1 MRVIVTGGG
10 TGGHIYPAL
19 AIARGLMQRDPRTE
33 VLYVGTKRGLEK
45 DIVTREGLAFRAVEV
60 EGLQRKISLAAL
72 RTAWLAVSGVWAAR
86 RIVRE
91 FRPDIVVGTGGYVVA
106 PVMFGAYTARVK
118 TAIVEMDARAG
129 LANRLAARVVD
140 VVMLGMTDATGAFS
154 RVRRVVTTGN
164 PRATEVVHVTDARK
178 KAAGSDLRLPSGGFV
193 ITVFGGSRGAS
204 PLNRAVLEWLRVE
217 PRVRAHVV
225 WITGQVHFEQV
236 KEALGDASGVTLT
249 PFYHDMPALLTRT
262 TLLISRAGATT
273 LAEITALGV
282 PAILVP
288 SPYVT
293 HRHQDDNA
301 AVLANA
307 GAAVVLPEE
316 RLDGAALHREVKS
329 LLGNLFRLEEMAAAS
344 RRLGHPD
351 ALSRILAE
359 IDRTVNSSDV

>member
-19 AIARGLMQRDPRTE
+19 AIARGLMQRDPRAE

-45 DIVTREGLAFRAVEV
+45 DIVAREGLPFRAVEV
-60 EGLQRKISLAAL
+60 EGLQRRISLSAL

-106 PVMFGAYTARVK
+106 PVVFGAYTAHVK
-118 TAIVEMDARAG
+118 TAILEMDARAG

-140 VVMLGMTDATGAFS
+140 VVMLGMEDATGAFS

-164 PRATEVVHVTDARK
+164 PRATEVTRVTAERK
-178 KAAGSDLRLPSGGFV
+178 EAAAAELNLPDRGFV
-193 ITVFGGSRGAS
+193 VTIFGGSRGAS
-204 PLNRAVLEWLRVE
+204 PLNQAVLEWLRVS
-217 PRVRAHVV
+217 PRVGTHVV
-225 WITGQVHFEQV
+225 WITGQVHYEQMS
-236 KEALGDASGVTLT
+236 EALGDTSGVTVT
-249 PFYHDMPALLTRT
+249 PFFHDMPALLTRT
-262 TLLISRAGATT
+262 SLLISRAGATT

-282 PAILVP
+282 PAILIP

-301 AVLANA
+301 AVLKNA
-307 GAAVVLPEE
+307 GAAVVLDEE
-316 RLDGAALHREVKS
+316 QLDGEALRKEVDS
-329 LLGNLFRLEEMAAAS
+329 LLGNRFRLEEMAGAS
-344 RRLGHPD
+344 RRLGHPE

-359 IDRTVNSSDV
+359 IDRMVTLAKL

>member
-19 AIARGLMQRDPRTE
+19 AIARGLMQRDPRAE
-33 VLYVGTKRGLEK
+33 ILYVGTRRGLEK

-60 EGLQRKISLAAL
+60 EGLQRRLSFAAL
-72 RTAWLAVSGVWAAR
+72 RTVWLAVSGVWAAR

-106 PVMFGAYTARVK
+106 PVVFGAYTARVK
-118 TAIVEMDARAG
+118 TAILEMDARAG
-129 LANRLAARVVD
+129 LSNRLAARVAD
-140 VVMLGMTDATGAFS
+140 VVMLGMEDVTGAFS
-154 RVRRVVTTGN
+154 RARRVVMTGN
-164 PRATEVVHVTDARK
+164 PRATEAVRVTAARK
-178 KAAGSDLRLPSGGFV
+178 QATGAELRLPRSGFV

-204 PLNRAVLEWLRVE
+204 PLNKAVLEWLRAA
-217 PRVRAHVV
+217 PHPGAHVV
-225 WITGQVHFEQV
+225 WVTGQPHYERIQEELG
-236 KEALGDASGVTLT
+236 EAANVTLV
-249 PFYHDMPALLTRT
+249 PFYHDMPALLTLT
-262 TLLISRAGATT
+262 SLLVSRAGATT

-301 AVLANA
+301 AVLAKA
-307 GAAVVLPEE
+307 GAAAVLPEE
-316 RLDGAALHREVKS
+316 RLDGAALGREVDR
-329 LLGNLFRLEEMAAAS
+329 LLGNVFRLEEMAAAS

-359 IDRTVNSSDV
+359 IDRTVNPRAV